1 MPRTPPRSPT
11 RPDPTALP
19 DPLHLPWQPGTPPGP
34 PGNPFGKISRSTG
47 APLRGSPDPS
57 GRTPPADPRD
67 EPGWAGG
74 LPEAGAADRRLIEAQ
89 IGRDV
94 RGSVAVAARCRYGL
108 PAVVRTAP
116 LLPDGTPFPTLYWLA
131 CPAARVAVGRL
142 EAAGWNAILSERV
155 AAEPDLA
162 AAHAA
167 AHTSYLAQRDAM
179 APLPG
184 APGVGGLPGR
194 VKCLHALYAHQAATG
209 ADPVGRIVSHA
220 IDPIDCPGPCVGAEP
235 PPEASAAARWHAHAQ
250 HPSADHGPS
259 DHAPSDHGPGG
270 HPPGAVGALDPTGPG
285 PGPPVGERS
294 PTPDG
299 VLPAVH
305 SPGASGPEVQK
316 PEAHTH
322 GPEAQ
327 GPEARGP
334 EAHGP
339 KAHGSGTRSGGA

>member
-1 MPRTPPRSPT
+1 VPRTPARSPT

-19 DPLHLPWQPGTPPGP
+19 DPLQLRWRPRTSPGP
-34 PGNPFGKISRSTG
+34 PGHPFG
-47 APLRGSPDPS
+47 APL
-57 GRTPPADPRD
+57 TPPADPRD
-67 EPGWAGG
+67 EPGWAAG

-235 PPEASAAARWHAHAQ
+235 PPEASAAARRHAHAQ

-259 DHAPSDHGPGG
+259 DHGPSG
-270 HPPGAVGALDPTGPG
+270 HPPGAVGALDPPGPV
-285 PGPPVGERS
+285 PGPPVGERR

-305 SPGASGPEVQK
+305 SP
-316 PEAHTH
+316 
-322 GPEAQ
+322 
-327 GPEARGP
+327 EARGP

-339 KAHGSGTRSGGA
+339 EAHGSGTRSGGA

>member
-1 MPRTPPRSPT
+1 VPRTPARSPT

-19 DPLHLPWQPGTPPGP
+19 DPLQLPWRPRTSPGP
-34 PGNPFGKISRSTG
+34 PGHPFG
-47 APLRGSPDPS
+47 APL
-57 GRTPPADPRD
+57 TPPADPRD
-67 EPGWAGG
+67 EPGWAAG

-89 IGRDV
+89 VGRDV

-142 EAAGWNAILSERV
+142 EAAGWNAVLSERV
-155 AAEPDLA
+155 ATEPDLA

-209 ADPVGRIVSHA
+209 ADPIGRIVSHA

-235 PPEASAAARWHAHAQ
+235 PPEASAAARRHARAQ
-250 HPSADHGPS
+250 HPSADH
-259 DHAPSDHGPGG
+259 APSDDAPSGHAPGR
-270 HPPGAVGALDPTGPG
+270 HQPGAVGALDPPGPV

-294 PTPDG
+294 PTPHG

-305 SPGASGPEVQK
+305 SPGAHGPEAQK
-316 PEAHTH
+316 PEAHAH
-322 GPEAQ
+322 GREAH
-327 GPEARGP
+327 GP
-334 EAHGP
+334 EAHGLED
-339 KAHGSGTRSGGA
+339 HGPGTRSGGA

>member
-1 MPRTPPRSPT
+1 VPRTPPRSPT

-235 PPEASAAARWHAHAQ
+235 PPEASAAARRHAHAQ

-259 DHAPSDHGPGG
+259 DHGPSDHGPGG
-270 HPPGAVGALDPTGPG
+270 HPGAVGALDPTGPV

-322 GPEAQ
+322 GPEAH

>member
-11 RPDPTALP
+11 RPDPGALP
-19 DPLHLPWQPGTPPGP
+19 DPLRLPWRSQTPPDP
-34 PGNPFGKISRSTG
+34 P
-47 APLRGSPDPS
+47 
-57 GRTPPADPRD
+57 DPRD
-67 EPGWAGG
+67 EPGWAAG

-131 CPAARVAVGRL
+131 CPAAKVAVGRL
-142 EAAGWNAILSERV
+142 EAAGWNATLSERV
-155 AAEPDLA
+155 ASEPDLA

-167 AHTSYLAQRDAM
+167 AHASYLAQRDAM

-209 ADPVGRIVSHA
+209 ADPIGRIVSHA

-235 PPEASAAARWHAHAQ
+235 PPEASAAPHRHARAQ
-250 HPSADHGPS
+250 HPSADH
-259 DHAPSDHGPGG
+259 APSG
-270 HPPGAVGALDPTGPG
+270 HAPGAVGALDPPG
-285 PGPPVGERS
+285 RVPGPPVGERS

-305 SPGASGPEVQK
+305 SPGA
-316 PEAHTH
+316 H
-322 GPEAQ
+322 
-327 GPEARGP
+327 GP

-339 KAHGSGTRSGGA
+339 GARSGGA